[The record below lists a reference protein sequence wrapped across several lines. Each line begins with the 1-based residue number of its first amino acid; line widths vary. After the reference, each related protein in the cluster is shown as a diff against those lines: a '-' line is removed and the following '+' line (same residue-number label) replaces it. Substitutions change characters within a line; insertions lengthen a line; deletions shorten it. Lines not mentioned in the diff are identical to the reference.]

1 MKLRHLLWL
10 WLAVA
15 MFVLPQSMQAEDY
28 FQAKYTS
35 MCFMVTPKGQGA
47 VHIKVMHLDQTTGT
61 NGYLQKTGDCPDGA
75 WIYAEAPGQKR
86 RYIVSLYNNNDRSDD
101 NDKWIDITT
110 RFSGN
115 AEGNYPNG
123 NGVLILTNTDNGTPR
138 QLQSKTETI
147 RIKKPTGDA
156 RCYAEFDWYYPTD
169 WAGKEVK
176 FFINGPV
183 GHGEALSN
191 REITPSSII
200 FSAVPE
206 LTLSEPIFTPVG
218 EYAGFYS
225 MVVANTTGSELKVTK
240 VTELNTT
247 QGTANID
254 ITDQCKKSKDGY
266 SLYIPST
273 NYTHQVK
280 VEAQVPYNQYIY
292 YNLPPKTVTIKA
304 VHNPKDFNLKAEW
317 GKKAASVLKWTVPN
331 ADEED
336 ALYTDAFIIQRQL
349 YNLNKNTEEDT
360 SSWETIGQMLMEQ
373 GKANYEYT
381 DSTQGC
387 YGDTIHNSVRY
398 RIYRA
403 AIGATEGNVGQYDW
417 RNKRDYVPG
426 YDIGV
431 RYASFQSTSQ
441 KDPNPVIIWYYSSTL
456 VNHSADDHSYIPDD
470 AHTIIRRTSEF
481 MKNGVPVTYEED
493 FDVTTLVRKG
503 GADVKSITGTI
514 YPNSFQWVDDNGFA
528 PCTKYSY
535 QILYLPNDPSE
546 IMPNRTVDVSIRTK
560 VAGRNTD
567 VTKIEPVQDDTKI
580 GDFKASYDTEQNRIH
595 LSWNVDMKRIDKL
608 TILKLNQNKWEEL
621 PVNLS
626 LPYYD
631 DYAVEAGMDVEYRL
645 SIQYECTDG
654 EKKLSVDVTGK
665 RRATG
670 KIAGFLTFK
679 DGTGL
684 ADVEVKLFRE
694 QNGQREE
701 VTSVKTS
708 STGAYIFPDV
718 PYSDMPYIVV
728 PKTTLYPSLDPKE
741 YPVYLNKNQTEFF
754 NKNFISDDAFDIDGY
769 VYYENTT
776 VPVYGASFKIDG
788 ETVVDKSGNV
798 IISDND
804 GHFQFKARK
813 GTKRLTVE
821 KEGHTF
827 MFDGLYADNKGAAR
841 PINSNQTN
849 VLFWDQTKVLTIGRV
864 VGGLDQGEKTLGF
877 GLSKNNLGDDLRIVL
892 EQEGNQRSWLVKD
905 QLNDALTVVHDTLA
919 FETADGKKTST
930 VLTERHRVIITPNV
944 ETGEYQAKL
953 LPIRYKVVEIS
964 AKGHPTLFQKG
975 KVSEVLD
982 LTDSLTTKTITY
994 DNKQLK
1000 YNAIYNRIFRV
1011 EPDVNITELNDK
1023 GEPLPHYGLAE
1034 YTEPA
1039 ANGGGAITVP
1049 LYDSN
1054 TKTYTF
1060 DYPVFLT
1067 GMHYFRITATENYYY
1082 NGEVTDECESV
1093 PVRGG
1098 KVHLYD
1104 DFSAMQRDSICTLD
1118 ERTGSVDISV
1128 NVEKTV
1134 YDVQGTNALR
1144 HMDVDLEHE
1153 GQFID
1158 SRNLLAFVM
1167 GEQQVTDDVI
1177 SAGEVI
1183 MLNGILRDP
1192 PGSKSY
1198 AWIDTGSTFTNE
1210 FHCTFDIDLSL
1221 QLTYQKGTGAN
1232 IMQGTY
1238 SGMGGGTYI
1247 GTQSSTKTTI
1257 TVSPNAIPLIGAH
1270 FAYTGHT
1277 TFTMNKRMETSAD
1290 PSMVGAKADIFYGN
1304 ELVAATSY
1312 VRHVRA
1318 INEATYLYLK
1328 ELGMLSETD
1337 GPCTLIA
1344 QGENSIGQPCYL
1356 ISDYAV
1362 RVGPK
1367 VKTEFAYTQDY
1378 ILNTLLPKLRLARNS
1393 YLYKGTRAE
1402 AKARANATLN
1412 NVFLSLRG
1420 EDDPRYGQD
1429 NLDDSLQYISI
1440 DRYDELNDRLNYE
1453 VITPDYID
1461 VLGLRKQMAKEAALT
1476 DSVRIMNSLI
1486 SQWEYIIAYNEYD
1499 KIQAFQTVDRTN
1511 RSSMDYNPGTAYNVD
1526 ENASFYLENHT
1537 ISGGI
1542 GITHNQSFDSKVD
1555 RDYHIPLVGVD
1566 LSEVTE
1572 GKSWM
1577 NGFNQLVNTGLSA
1590 ATSAFNSNKNF
1601 QKSHEGNNS
1610 VKNVVIKYKVK
1621 NTATGQPIAR
1631 TKDIDESDV
1640 SNVSKMEQTM
1650 KDIKSSGAFDIE
1662 IATGGTHSELKI
1674 VPSVSANY
1682 SSDNN
1687 SDLSES
1693 VTQGYHLETNPE
1705 SNLSIDV
1712 YHDVE
1717 QVVTSTG
1724 VFGNSGDKQKFSKG
1738 NFVFRSLGGSTKC
1751 PYEPADVSK
1760 YYRPGTI
1767 LSAATA
1773 QVEKP
1778 CITVENHIISN
1789 VPYGERAKFNLVL
1802 SNEGTLREEGSFDLV
1817 LLDKSN
1823 QTGASLIM
1831 DGAPLGNG
1839 RSVVVPYGTGM
1850 VKVLEIGQGMV
1861 DDYENIRIALRSQC
1875 DPTVADTVSLSVH
1888 FVPSASPIA
1897 VITPQDKWVLN
1908 TNSAQDERGRYYMPM
1923 TVGGYDVNFRNF
1935 DHVEL
1940 QYKQSSEPESR
1951 WTNLCSYYN
1960 NDSLYQKG
1968 TGTKAMIMGGT
1979 LTHAFYG
1986 DSDPVELKYDLRAVT
2001 YSRLGNDFVTTS
2013 SPVFSGIKDTRRPQV
2028 FGSPQPAN
2036 GILGVGNDLKLV
2048 FSENINANKL
2058 LSSNNFKVTGMP
2070 NNSVIGTTTYLQ
2082 LQGDYSSYLETEE
2095 EYCAPDESFTID
2107 MMLRAESSL
2116 NHACS
2121 LFEHYYNNDRL
2132 GFKIDIDFINNEPF
2146 LVVQSLMNVIK
2157 QQVISAKLDGIGPK
2171 YQRIAV
2177 VYDKPSEQILIYQ
2190 NNNLLVKK
2198 KVLVPIKRTGKMRFG
2213 RGFAGSLKETRIWS
2227 KALTASEIEETAN
2240 KTMYGNEV
2248 GLVAYYPMDEGYGES
2263 LEDKSL
2269 DNNLTMNEVKWIT
2282 PEGCSFRLTGK
2293 HFTHELKRE
2302 MFERTSAEKSY
2313 TLSMWFKAKDKSN
2326 FPIMASGYGVKE
2338 EENANEKL
2346 FIGVRDKKLT
2356 IASDTTSIVMNKS
2369 YADNQWHQLTF
2380 VVDRP
2385 ANMASAYIDG
2395 ELTGQAQASGF
2406 GKLYGAAP
2414 FRLGQVNATESENQL
2429 VEYAPM
2435 EGFIDEITLWDMA
2448 LPRNVVKQ
2456 RMNVSHDGA
2465 ETGLLAYI
2473 PFSENVPQI
2482 TGSGTLLE
2490 FSTNYFA
2497 NKWDTELQKTVSMTD
2512 NAFGNGSQLTNNM
2525 MSTTEYATV
2534 KERGAVRDLR
2544 FDFVT
2549 KDNEMIIEL
2558 KELPKDIDRTTVNIT
2573 AMGIEDLNGNEMAQ
2587 PVTWSAFIDRNS
2599 VRWAE
2604 SQKTIDID
2612 AQKEE
2617 DYTFTVD
2624 INNHGGAQRD
2634 YTIEGV
2640 PDWMTI
2646 EEGTMDT
2653 LDPEETITLHI
2664 TISKDINIGTYH
2676 NVLYLKND
2684 EELVNPLALTIKKN
2698 AVTPDWTFNKNGQ
2711 SNMQVIAQ
2719 VKMNEAIVTNK
2730 ESILAAF
2737 DEYDKCL
2744 GTTHVT
2750 IDKNDK
2756 ALFYLT
2762 IYGEKRKTPVKFRLW
2777 DATSGITYGV
2787 NADRDITYWSDSIV
2801 ATYDAPV
2808 VMTANTNITRPLE
2821 LTPTWTWVSLNVAS
2835 SDANDIG
2842 QFLKRGKWQDG
2853 DQFKDPES
2861 QTFYNYYKGVWNS
2874 SGATGPLRTDR
2885 MYYIKSQ
2892 KAQNIY
2898 IEGDALIDEA
2908 DRTITLHPKWNYIGY
2923 TPMVNLPVNEALEDL
2938 KLKASDGDIIKSQD
2952 EFATFAASVGGWRG
2966 NLQYMKPGKGYMLY
2980 HKVTAEHPE
2989 EEIKFV
2995 YPFKS
3000 TAAVIAM
3007 AGAKAR
3013 EIAFDD
3019 ENEPLWTNTRRT
3031 TMNLIL
3037 RTEGITAEEG
3047 DRLYAYAEG
3056 ELCGIA
3062 EATDVEGEQTF
3073 FLSVGGEE
3081 KKTLTFTLERDGRL
3095 LGAATRSGIMYQ
3107 ADSLEGTTDVPK
3119 VIDFSSTSAY
3129 EDGIWYTLTGI
3140 RVGERRPATPGA
3152 YIFNGQKV
3160 MIK

>member
-47 VHIKVMHLDQTTGT
+47 VHIKVMHLDQVTGT
-61 NGYLQKTGDCPDGA
+61 NGYLKQTGDCPDGA

-191 REITPSSII
+191 REITPSPII
-200 FSAVPE
+200 FSAVPD

-218 EYAGFYS
+218 EYAGYYS
-225 MVVANTTGSELKVTK
+225 MVVANTTGAELKVTK
-240 VTELNTT
+240 VTEMNTT
-247 QGTANID
+247 TGASDTD
-254 ITDQCKKSKDGY
+254 ITDKCKISKDGY
-266 SLYIPST
+266 SLYIPSS
-273 NYTHQVK
+273 NYTRQVK
-280 VEAQVPYNQYIY
+280 VEAQVPYNEYVY
-292 YNLPPKTVTIKA
+292 YNLQAKTVTLKA
-304 VHNPKDFNLKAEW
+304 VHNPKDFKLKADW
-317 GKKAASVLKWTVPN
+317 GKNATSLLTWTVPN
-331 ADEED
+331 EKQED
-336 ALYTDAFIIQRQL
+336 ALYTDAFVLQRQL
-349 YNLNKNTEEDT
+349 YNMKDGKEEET
-360 SSWETIGQMLMEQ
+360 GAWESLGQVLMEKN
-373 GKANYEYT
+373 KANYEYT

-387 YGDTIHNSVRY
+387 YGDQTYNSVRY

-403 AIGATEGNVGQYDW
+403 AIGATEGNIGQYDW
-417 RNKRDYVPG
+417 PNKRDNVPG
-426 YDIGV
+426 YDISV
-431 RYASFQSTSQ
+431 QYASFRTTQNDQ
-441 KDPNPVIIWYYSSTL
+441 NPTIIWKFSSTL
-456 VNHSADDHSYIPDD
+456 GNRSNDDHSFLPED
-470 AHTIIRRTSEF
+470 ARIFIRRTSEF
-481 MKNGVPVTYEED
+481 
-493 FDVTTLVRKG
+493 RKG
-503 GADVKSITGTI
+503 GARVTYQDDYDVTELVQQGGQDVTSVTGTI
-514 YPNSFQWVDDNGFA
+514 YPKSFKWVDDNGFS
-528 PCTKYSY
+528 PCTRYSY
-535 QILYLPNDPSE
+535 QIVYMPNDASQV
-546 IMPNRTVDVSIRTK
+546 MPDHTIDVSLRTSGNSEVK
-560 VAGRNTD
+560 QL
-567 VTKIEPVQDDTKI
+567 EPVQDDTKI
-580 GDFKASYDTEQNRIH
+580 GEFQASYDTEQNRIH
-595 LSWNVDMKRIDKL
+595 LSWKLDSHRIDKL
-608 TILKLNQNKWEEL
+608 TVLKLNQNKWEPL
-621 PVNLS
+621 PINNS
-626 LPYYD
+626 LAYYE
-631 DYAVEAGMDVEYRL
+631 DYDVEAGIDVQYRL

-654 EKKLSVDVTGK
+654 EKSVEVEATGK
-665 RRATG
+665 RRASG

-701 VTSVKTS
+701 VSSVKTS

-718 PYSDMPYIVV
+718 PYSDMPYIVS

-776 VPVYGASFKIDG
+776 VPVYGASFKVDG
-788 ETVVDKSGNV
+788 EQVVDKSGNL

-804 GHFQFKARK
+804 GHFQFKVRK
-813 GTKRLTVE
+813 GSKRLTVE
-821 KEGHTF
+821 KAGHTF

-841 PINSNQTN
+841 AINSNQTN
-849 VLFWDQTKVLTIGRV
+849 VRFWDKTKVHTIGRV
-864 VGGLDQGEKTLGF
+864 VGGLDQGEKVLGF

-905 QLNDALTVVHDTLA
+905 PLNDALTVVHDTLE
-919 FETADGKKTST
+919 FQTDKGKKTNT
-930 VLTERHRVIITPNV
+930 VLTERHRVIITPNH
-944 ETGEYQAKL
+944 ETGEYQADL

-964 AKGHPTLFQKG
+964 AKGYPTLFQKG

-982 LTDSLTTKTITY
+982 LSDSLLSKTITY
-994 DNKQLK
+994 KNKTVD
-1000 YNAIYNRIFRV
+1000 YNAIYNRIFRI
-1011 EPDVNITELNDK
+1011 EPSVTITEMTDK
-1023 GEPLPHYGLAE
+1023 GEQRSYYGLGE
-1034 YTEPA
+1034 YTEPSA
-1039 ANGGGAITVP
+1039 DGSGAITVP
-1049 LYDSN
+1049 LYDPVSQ
-1054 TKTYTF
+1054 TYTF
-1060 DYPVFLT
+1060 DYPVFQT
-1067 GMHYFRITATENYYY
+1067 GKHFFRIAATEDYFY
-1082 NGEVTDECESV
+1082 NGDVTSELESV
-1093 PVRGG
+1093 PLRGG
-1098 KVHLYD
+1098 RVHFYD
-1104 DFSAMQRDSICTLD
+1104 NFADTQRDSICELD
-1118 ERTGSVDISV
+1118 MKSGVVDI
-1128 NVEKTV
+1128 TV
-1134 YDVQGTNALR
+1134 DVKNTAFDVQGTNALR
-1144 HMDVDLEHE
+1144 HLDVDLEHE

-1158 SRNLLAFVM
+1158 SRVLRAYVM
-1167 GEQQVTDDVI
+1167 GSEKVTDDII
-1177 SAGEVI
+1177 SADEVI
-1183 MLNGILRDP
+1183 TLNGILRDP

-1210 FHCTFDIDLSL
+1210 FHCTFDFDLAL
-1221 QLTYQKGTGAN
+1221 QLTYQRGTGAS

-1238 SGMGGGTYI
+1238 AGLGGGTYI
-1247 GTQSSTKTTI
+1247 GTETSTKTTF
-1257 TVSPNAIPLIGAH
+1257 TLSPNPIPLVGAH
-1270 FAYTGHT
+1270 FAYTGNT
-1277 TFTMNKRMETSAD
+1277 VFTMNQRLETSAD

-1304 ELVAATSY
+1304 EFVAATSY

-1318 INEATYLYLK
+1318 INEATFLYLK
-1328 ELGMLSETD
+1328 AQGMLNEQD
-1337 GPCTLIA
+1337 GACMLIA
-1344 QGENSIGQPCYL
+1344 EGTNTLGQPYYL
-1356 ISDYAV
+1356 ISDYAIQ
-1362 RVGPK
+1362 VGPK
-1367 VKTEFAYTQDY
+1367 VKSDFAYTQDY

-1393 YLYKGTRAE
+1393 YLYRGSREE
-1402 AKARANATLN
+1402 AKAKANATLR
-1412 NVFLSLRG
+1412 NVFLSLRSD
-1420 EDDPRYGQD
+1420 DDPLFGED

-1440 DRYDELNDRLNYE
+1440 DRYDELRDRLNYE
-1453 VITPDYID
+1453 VITPDYVD
-1461 VLGLRKQMAKEAALT
+1461 ALGLHKAMAKETALT
-1476 DSVRIMNSLI
+1476 DSVRIMNSI
-1486 SQWEYIIAYNEYD
+1486 ITQWEYIIAYNEYD
-1499 KIQAFQTVDRTN
+1499 KIGAFHAIDKVDRSTTKY
-1511 RSSMDYNPGTAYNVD
+1511 DPGTAYKVSPK
-1526 ENASFYLENHT
+1526 ASFYLENHT

-1542 GITHNQSFDSKVD
+1542 AITHDQSFDSHVN
-1555 RDYHIPLVGVD
+1555 RDYHIPVLGVD
-1566 LSEVTE
+1566 ASEISKD
-1572 GKSWM
+1572 KSWM
-1577 NGFNQLVNTGLSA
+1577 KMFNQWANIGLSA
-1590 ATSAFNSNKNF
+1590 GTSSFNKYDTFNSWAGDKF
-1601 QKSHEGNNS
+1601 KDHLTDD
-1610 VKNVVIKYKVK
+1610 KKVVINYKVK
-1621 NTATGQPIAR
+1621 EDGNDVQKTMNIAANDL
-1631 TKDIDESDV
+1631 K
-1640 SNVSKMEQTM
+1640 NVSTINKTL
-1650 KDIKSSGAFDIE
+1650 KDLKNGGAFDVQIS
-1662 IATGGTHSELKI
+1662 TGGTHSSLKI
-1674 VPSVSANY
+1674 VPAITANY
-1682 SSDNN
+1682 SSNN
-1687 SDLSES
+1687 KSNTTKT
-1693 VTQGYHLETNPE
+1693 VVQGYHLETNPE
-1705 SNLSIDV
+1705 SNLTIDV
-1712 YHDVE
+1712 YHDIE

-1751 PYEPADVSK
+1751 PYEPADVSI
-1760 YYRPGTI
+1760 YYRPGTT

-1778 CITVENHIISN
+1778 RITVENNIISN
-1789 VPYGERAKFNLVL
+1789 VPYGQKAKFNLVL

-1817 LLDKSN
+1817 MIDKTN
-1823 QTGASLIM
+1823 QAGASLVM
-1831 DGAPLGNG
+1831 DGAPLGSG
-1839 RSVVVPYGTGM
+1839 RSVVVPYGTGL
-1850 VKVLEIGQGMV
+1850 VKVLEIGQGTV

-1875 DPTVADTVSLSVH
+1875 DPSVADTVNLSVH
-1888 FVPSASPIA
+1888 YVPAASPIA
-1897 VITPQDKWVLN
+1897 IITPQNKWVMN
-1908 TNSAQDERGRYYMPM
+1908 TNSAQDERGRYYMPV
-1923 TVGGYDVNFRNF
+1923 TVGGYNVNHRNF

-1951 WTNLCSYYN
+1951 WTNLCSYY
-1960 NDSLYQKG
+1960 DDDDLYDKA
-1968 TGTKAMIMGGT
+1968 TGTKAMLMGGT

-2001 YSRLGNDFVTTS
+2001 YSRLGNDFVTAS
-2013 SPVFSGIKDTRRPQV
+2013 SPVFSGIKDTRRPRI

-2048 FSENINANKL
+2048 FSEDINANRL
-2058 LSSNNFKVTGMP
+2058 LSSNNFKVTGLP
-2070 NNSVIGTTTYLQ
+2070 NNSALGTTTYPL
-2082 LQGDYSSYLETEE
+2082 LKGDYQSYLETEQ

-2116 NHACS
+2116 NHDCS
-2121 LFEHYYNNDRL
+2121 LFEHNFYDRF
-2132 GFKIDIDFINNEPF
+2132 GFKIDLEFKDNEPL
-2146 LVVQSLMNVIK
+2146 LVVKSIQNVIK
-2157 QQVISAKLDGIGPK
+2157 QQGITAKLESLGPNF
-2171 YQRIAV
+2171 QRIVV
-2177 VYDKPSEQILIYQ
+2177 VYDKPTEQILIYQ
-2190 NNNLLVKK
+2190 NSNLLTKK
-2198 KVLVPIKRTGKMRFG
+2198 KLLVPIKRTGKMRFG
-2213 RGFAGSLKETRIWS
+2213 RAFAGSLKETRIWS
-2227 KALTASEIEETAN
+2227 KALTASEIDETAN

-2248 GLVAYYPMDEGYGES
+2248 GLVAYYPMDEGYGEQMQ
-2263 LEDKSL
+2263 DKTL

-2302 MFERTSAEKSY
+2302 MFERTSADKSY
-2313 TLSMWFKAKDKSN
+2313 TLSLWFKAKNRHN
-2326 FPIMASGYGVKE
+2326 FPIMASGYGVKNE
-2338 EENANEKL
+2338 DNANQKL
-2346 FIGVRDKKLT
+2346 FIGVRDDRLT
-2356 IASDTTSIVMNKS
+2356 ISSDTTNIVMNRS
-2369 YADNQWHQLTF
+2369 YADDQWHQLTF

-2395 ELTGQAQASGF
+2395 ELTGQAQATGF
-2406 GKLYGAAP
+2406 GRLYGPTP
-2414 FRLGQVNATESENQL
+2414 FRLGQVNATESETQL

-2435 EGFIDEITLWDMA
+2435 DGFIDEITLWDMA

-2456 RMNVSHDGA
+2456 RMNVSHSGT

-2490 FSTNYFA
+2490 YSTKYFA
-2497 NKWDTELQKTVSMTD
+2497 NKWDTELKKIVSMKED
-2512 NAFGNGSQLTNNM
+2512 AFGKGSQLNSNM
-2525 MSTTEYATV
+2525 MATTEYASV
-2534 KERGAVRDLR
+2534 KEKGAVRDLR

-2549 KDNEMIIEL
+2549 KDNEMILEL

-2573 AMGIEDLNGNEMAQ
+2573 VMGIEDLNGNEMAQ
-2587 PVTWSAFIDRNS
+2587 PVTWSAFIDRNP
-2599 VRWAE
+2599 VRWGE
-2604 SQKTIDID
+2604 SQKIIEIDP
-2612 AQKEE
+2612 QKEE
-2617 DYTFTVD
+2617 DQTFTIN

-2634 YTIEGV
+2634 YTIEGL
-2640 PDWMTI
+2640 PEWMTI
-2646 EEGTMDT
+2646 EEGTMGS
-2653 LDPEETITLHI
+2653 LEPEETITLHV

-2711 SNMQVIAQ
+2711 NNMQVIAQ
-2719 VKMNEAIVTNK
+2719 VKMNEAVVTNK

-2762 IYGEKRKTPVKFRLW
+2762 IYGEKKNTLVKFRLW
-2777 DATSGITYGV
+2777 DATSGITYG
-2787 NADRDITYWSDSIV
+2787 ADPDREIKYLSDSIV

-2808 VMTANTNITRPLE
+2808 VIRVNSNIMRSLE
-2821 LTPTWTWVSLNVAS
+2821 LKPTWTWVSFNVAS
-2835 SDANDIG
+2835 PDAENIS
-2842 QFLKRGKWQDG
+2842 QLLKRGKWQDG
-2853 DQFKDPES
+2853 DQLKDPES
-2861 QTFYNYYKGVWNS
+2861 QTFYNYYRGVWNS
-2874 SGATGPLRTDR
+2874 NGTAGLVRTDR

-2892 KAQNIY
+2892 KPQTIY
-2898 IEGDALIDEA
+2898 VEGGALVDEA

-2980 HKVTAEHPE
+2980 HKVTAEHPDE
-2989 EEIKFV
+2989 KVTFI

-3000 TAAVIAM
+3000 TAGVLAVAD
-3007 AGAKAR
+3007 AKERGA
-3013 EIAFDD
+3013 AFDD
-3019 ENEPLWTNTRRT
+3019 EDEPLWTNTRPT

-3037 RTEGITAEEG
+3037 RAEGVTAEEG
-3047 DRLYAYAEG
+3047 DRIYAYADG

-3062 EATDVEGEQTF
+3062 EATELDGEQTF

-3081 KKTLTFTLERDGRL
+3081 KKALTFTLERDGAL
-3095 LGAATRSGIMYQ
+3095 LGASTRSGIMYQ
-3107 ADSLEGTTDVPK
+3107 ADTLEGTTDVPR
-3119 VIDFSSTSAY
+3119 VIDFSSSVAAY

-3140 RVGERRPATPGA
+3140 RVGERRPTMPGA